1 MKKTSKII
9 LALTLIAAIIV
20 VFAACKAST
29 DNNNEGTSSA
39 TGTVVTQAS
48 EENEGG
54 QNPIMNFVGKYD
66 NGGCF
71 ITVEA
76 VGSNEAMFTVDIP
89 LTDDEAER
97 YTFSGEF
104 EEDTL
109 SVHYS
114 NSTKKVLTLAADGS
128 VTDEKIE
135 YTDGSGKIL
144 FHEDGTLD
152 WQDEKEGERFAGS
165 TSFSLAN
172 TAEQAD

>member
-1 MKKTSKII
+1 MKKISRIV
-9 LALTLIAAIIV
+9 LVLTLVAAMIMM
-20 VFAACKAST
+20 FTACKSNT
-29 DNNNEGTSSA
+29 DNNKGDSSSVTDA
-39 TGTVVTQAS
+39 VVSQAS
-48 EENEGG
+48 ENNEENG
-54 QNPIMNFVGKYD
+54 QNPVMNFVGKYD
-66 NGGCF
+66 NGGCY

-76 VGSNEAMFTVDIP
+76 VGNNEAKFTVDFP
-89 LTDDEAER
+89 LTDDEAES

-128 VTDEKIE
+128 VTDEKTE

-152 WQDEKEGERFAGS
+152 WQDENEAERLIDNTTF
-165 TSFSLAN
+165 SFMTTQN
-172 TAEQAD
+172 